1 MFQRNFTKK
10 LKLYPK
16 YTKET
21 WYFITG
27 DETWVLVYYIEPKR
41 SNGNLGVKECKTS
54 LHCLKFTNHG
64 KGLIILW
71 YAIFLWQSRLC
82 HANSCAKGQN
92 FYKMLLLENWRYMYI
107 TKAVAPKR
115 VWSTPH
121 TLFSPDLSP
130 VRLHCVPPKLK
141 FHLSEK
147 KNTNCEMPLSLQFN
161 RIWWMSLMSIE
172 DTKNVSRSGL
182 IV

>member
-1 MFQRNFTKK
+1 MRPG
-10 LKLYPK
+10 YK
-16 YTKET
+16 YTILSQDALIESGHQRMQNVFALLK
-21 WYFITG
+21 
-27 DETWVLVYYIEPKR
+27 VYKY
-41 SNGNLGVKECKTS
+41 
-54 LHCLKFTNHG
+54 G

-130 VRLHCVPPKLK
+130 VRFHCVPPKLK

-147 KNTNCEMPLSLQFN
+147 KIQIAKCPWVCNLTEYDGCP
-161 RIWWMSLMSIE
+161 
-172 DTKNVSRSGL
+172 
-182 IV
+182 